1 MGSTDMAA
9 IMAYGEAWLKV
20 PRSCRIE
27 VDGNLGAQV
36 YSKDVFLHLRGR
48 IAARVLAGAGRRLRA
63 TRLVLCNPASRS
75 VLLQAISEGVIATLV
90 EAGAA
95 VCAPGCGFCIGRTV
109 ALGDGGRSCLR
120 RTGTSRAGWGII
132 IQRFISRRSRLP
144 L

>member
-9 IMAYGEAWLKV
+9 IMAYGKAWLKV
-20 PRSCRIE
+20 PRSYRIE

-36 YSKDVFLHLRGR
+36 YSKGVFLHLGGR
-48 IAARVLAGAGRRLRA
+48 IAARVLAGRKAAEG
-63 TRLVLCNPASRS
+63 TRLVVYPASRS

-120 RTGTSRAGWGII
+120 RTGTSRAGWGTT

-144 L
+144 R